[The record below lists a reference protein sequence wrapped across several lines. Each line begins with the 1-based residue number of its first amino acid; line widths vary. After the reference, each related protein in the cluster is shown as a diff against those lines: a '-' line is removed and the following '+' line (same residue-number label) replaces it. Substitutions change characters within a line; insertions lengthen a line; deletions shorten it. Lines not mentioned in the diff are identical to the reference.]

1 MQAEADDL
9 TVQVLV
15 LLSKLLVLLKCKIRG
30 RGGGQ
35 SERGKD
41 KFLGHK
47 SALK

>member
-30 RGGGQ
+30 GGGGQ
-35 SERGKD
+35 RARKD
-41 KFLGHK
+41 KI
-47 SALK
+47 SS